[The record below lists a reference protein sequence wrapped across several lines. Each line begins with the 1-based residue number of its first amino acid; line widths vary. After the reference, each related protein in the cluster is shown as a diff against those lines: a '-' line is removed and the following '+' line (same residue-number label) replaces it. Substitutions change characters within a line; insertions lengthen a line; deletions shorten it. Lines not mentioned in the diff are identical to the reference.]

1 MVDYVVC
8 RNEERRNEMGNLLHL
23 IDWKEKNNRE
33 IDKLLSV
40 KETLTVQSMNS
51 GYEAEVVKIIHQGD
65 QFVLKVWNRDSKPN
79 IQFQY
84 HLLQMLTQR
93 EVPVSRP
100 LAWGVDSKENKVLL
114 TTYDG
119 HPFQTFSR
127 KNITEMARILSKI
140 HGISPYQI
148 KNANLPKYQFIDYF
162 FFGIEEHQ
170 DLSQLLIQ
178 LVKKAQIAQ
187 SDFIHGDYHF
197 ENIVEETETFTV
209 IDWTNA
215 QLGDKR
221 YDFAWSV
228 FLLKIYGISEK
239 HASLF
244 RSVYI
249 SEHSISQDEEEVLEA
264 IACIRWF
271 LFYRKNRI
279 PIRNNTLDKV
289 QKIIKNN
296 PYLNK
301 TLLYT

>member
-1 MVDYVVC
+1 
-8 RNEERRNEMGNLLHL
+8 MGNLLQL

-33 IDKLLSV
+33 MDKLLSG
-40 KETLTVQSMNS
+40 KETLSVQSMNS

-65 QFVLKVWNRDSKPN
+65 QFVLKIWNRDSNPN

-84 HLLQMLTQR
+84 HLLHVLTQR
-93 EVPVSRP
+93 EVPVSMP
-100 LAWGVDSKENKVLL
+100 LAWGVDNEGNKVLL

-119 HPFQTFSR
+119 LSFQTFSS
-127 KNITEMARILSKI
+127 KNLTETARILSKI

-148 KNANLPKYQFIDYF
+148 KNVNLPKYHFIDYF
-162 FFGIEEHQ
+162 FSGIEEHL

-178 LVKKAQIAQ
+178 LIKKAQITQ

-197 ENIVEETETFTV
+197 ENIVEETERFTV

-228 FLLKIYGISEK
+228 ILLKIYGISEK

-244 RSVYI
+244 RLAYI
-249 SEHSISQDEEEVLEA
+249 SENSISQDEEELFEA
-264 IACIRWF
+264 IACIRW
-271 LFYRKNRI
+271 LLLYRKNRI

-289 QKIIKNN
+289 QKIIKYN

-301 TLLYT
+301 TFFYTYIERNEG

>member
-1 MVDYVVC
+1 MV
-8 RNEERRNEMGNLLHL
+8 NLLHL

-33 IDKLLSV
+33 MDKLLSG

-51 GYEAEVVKIIHQGD
+51 GYEAEVAKIMHQGN
-65 QFVLKVWNRDSKPN
+65 QFVLKVWNRESKPN
-79 IQFQY
+79 VQLQY
-84 HLLQMLTQR
+84 HLLNVLTQR
-93 EVPVSRP
+93 EVLVSKP
-100 LAWGVDSKENKVLL
+100 LAWGVDRKGNKVLL

-119 HPFQTFSR
+119 LSFQTFSS

-140 HGISPYQI
+140 HWISPYQI
-148 KNANLPKYQFIDYF
+148 KNVNLPKYQFIDYF
-162 FFGIEEHQ
+162 FSGIEEYL

-178 LVKKAQIAQ
+178 LVKKAQITQ

-197 ENIVEETETFTV
+197 ENIVEETGRFTV

-228 FLLKIYGISEK
+228 FLLKIYAIPEK

-249 SEHSISQDEEEVLEA
+249 SEHSISQDEEELFEA
-264 IACIRWF
+264 IACIRWI
-271 LFYRKNRI
+271 LLYRKNRI
-279 PIRNNTLDKV
+279 PIRNNTLEKV
-289 QKIIKNN
+289 QRIIKYN

-301 TLLYT
+301 IFLIHK

>member
-1 MVDYVVC
+1 MV
-8 RNEERRNEMGNLLHL
+8 NLLHL
-23 IDWKEKNNRE
+23 IDWKEKNNWE
-33 IDKLLSV
+33 MDKLLSG

-51 GYEAEVVKIIHQGD
+51 GYEAEVAKIMHQGN
-65 QFVLKVWNRDSKPN
+65 QFVLKVWNRESKPN
-79 IQFQY
+79 VQLQY
-84 HLLQMLTQR
+84 HLLNVLTQR
-93 EVPVSRP
+93 EVLVSKP
-100 LAWGVDSKENKVLL
+100 LAWGVDRKGNKVLL

-119 HPFQTFSR
+119 LSFQTFSS

-140 HGISPYQI
+140 HWISPYQI
-148 KNANLPKYQFIDYF
+148 KNVNLPKYQFIDYF
-162 FFGIEEHQ
+162 FSGIEEYL

-178 LVKKAQIAQ
+178 LVKKAQITQ

-197 ENIVEETETFTV
+197 ENIVEETGRFTV

-228 FLLKIYGISEK
+228 FLLKIYAISEK

-249 SEHSISQDEEEVLEA
+249 SEHSISQDEEELFEA
-264 IACIRWF
+264 IACIRWI
-271 LFYRKNRI
+271 LLYRKNRI
-279 PIRNNTLDKV
+279 PIRNNTLEKV
-289 QKIIKNN
+289 QRIIKYN

-301 TLLYT
+301 IFLIHK